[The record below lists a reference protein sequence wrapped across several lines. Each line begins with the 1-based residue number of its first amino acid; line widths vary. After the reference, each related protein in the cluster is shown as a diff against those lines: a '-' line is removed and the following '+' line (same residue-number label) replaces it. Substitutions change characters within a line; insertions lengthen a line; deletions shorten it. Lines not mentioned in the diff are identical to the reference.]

1 MQPGIV
7 RRTVRLA
14 CHVTAVAVLAAC
26 GSDWSSDADL
36 SELETSAGLPGSPSG
51 DSGDDSDWLV
61 DRAADT
67 GLDFVHFNGASG
79 QMYFPEIM
87 TGGAGLLD
95 YDNDGDLDAY
105 LVQGQMLGA
114 GLTLDDALFPP
125 RGPLPLKGRLYRND
139 LTMSGDVP
147 PTLRFT
153 DVTDESALDA
163 QRYGMGVAAGDIDN
177 DGWVDLYLT
186 HYGPN
191 QLFRNN
197 GDGTFTDISDRS
209 GTADP
214 GWSVPATFVD
224 YDRDGWLDLYVGN
237 YVSYDVATSSTCM
250 ATGRTPDY
258 CAPYVY
264 PPESDHLYRNQGD
277 GTFVDVTATALVG
290 GEFGPALG
298 VVTADFNGDGW
309 IDIYV
314 ANDGEE
320 NLLWTNQGD
329 GRFLNEAVLSGASV
343 NAEGEREAGM
353 GVVAGDLD
361 GDGDEDLFV
370 THLSGETNTLYTNNG
385 SGLFTDRSAVTGL
398 GSPSLGLTGF
408 GTAWID
414 IDNDGW
420 LDSLVVNGAVG
431 VTSNWFPENSPAEGA
446 TESPA
451 VEPAEEPG
459 AGDPDLYGQPNQLF
473 RNMGG
478 ARFED
483 VTSRTGETFR
493 LAEVSRAAA
502 VGDVDNDGDADVL
515 VSNTSGPARL
525 FINEIGNRNHWLGL
539 KLVGTSEVG
548 GRDMLGA
555 RVEISQPGG
564 RTLSRRVRTDG
575 SYASANDPRVLVG
588 LGTASEPVRVRV
600 IWPDGSE
607 HTWNGVEVDQW
618 TSLQQGATP

>member
-1 MQPGIV
+1 
-7 RRTVRLA
+7 
-14 CHVTAVAVLAAC
+14 
-26 GSDWSSDADL
+26 
-36 SELETSAGLPGSPSG
+36 
-51 DSGDDSDWLV
+51 
-61 DRAADT
+61 
-67 GLDFVHFNGASG
+67 
-79 QMYFPEIM
+79 
-87 TGGAGLLD
+87 
-95 YDNDGDLDAY
+95 
-105 LVQGQMLGA
+105 
-114 GLTLDDALFPP
+114 
-125 RGPLPLKGRLYRND
+125 
-139 LTMSGDVP
+139 MSGDAAP
-147 PTLRFT
+147 ALRFT

-163 QRYGMGVAAGDIDN
+163 QRYGMGVAVGDIDN

-237 YVSYDVATSSTCM
+237 YVSYDVATSSTCT
-250 ATGRTPDY
+250 ATARAPDY

-264 PPESDHLYRNQGD
+264 PPQSDHLYRNRGD

-320 NLLWTNQGD
+320 NLLWMNQGD
-329 GRFLNEAVLSGASV
+329 GRFVDEAVLSGASV
-343 NAEGEREAGM
+343 NAAGEREAGM

-385 SGLFTDRSAVTGL
+385 SGLFTDRSAVAGL
-398 GSPSLGLTGF
+398 GPPSLGLTGF

-431 VTSNWFPENSPAEGA
+431 NTSNWFPTEVPVDSP
-446 TESPA
+446 TDSPV
-451 VEPAEEPG
+451 VEPVDAAGP
-459 AGDPDLYGQPNQLF
+459 GDPALYGQPNQLF
-473 RNMGG
+473 RTLGG

-483 VTSRTGETFR
+483 VTIRAGETFG

-502 VGDVDNDGDADVL
+502 IGDVDNDGDADVL

-525 FINEIGNRNHWLGL
+525 FINEIGNRSHWLGL

-555 RVEISQPGG
+555 RVEISRPDAP
-564 RTLSRRVRTDG
+564 TLWRRVRTDG

-600 IWPDGSE
+600 IWPDGRE
-607 HTWNGVEVDQW
+607 QTWNDVEVDRW
-618 TSLQQGATP
+618 TSLQQDPEP